1 MNNLKAARKNTGLT
15 QAQVAEKF
23 GVTIRTVTSWETGE
37 KLPRTNR
44 LNELAALYGVT
55 SDYLLGL
62 NSAPAETK
70 SPVYDDEALEL
81 MEQMHKRP
89 ELKVLFSTSKKASKE
104 DIEAVD
110 RLLRHMAGMDE
121 GDDGEDG

>member
-1 MNNLKAARKNTGLT
+1 MTNLKVARKKAGLK

-23 GVTIRTVTSWETGE
+23 GVSIRTITSWETGE
-37 KLPRTNR
+37 KQPRTNR

-55 SDYLLGL
+55 IDYLLAD
-62 NSAPAETK
+62 SRIPQDIK
-70 SPVYDDEALEL
+70 SPVYDDEALEF

-89 ELKVLFSTSKKASKE
+89 ELKVLFSTSKKARKE

-110 RLLRHMAGMDE
+110 KLLRHMAGVD
-121 GDDGEDG
+121 GDYGDEDG

>member
-1 MNNLKAARKNTGLT
+1 MTNLKVARKKAGLK

-23 GVTIRTVTSWETGE
+23 EVSIRTITSWETGE
-37 KLPRTNR
+37 KQPRTNR

-55 SDYLLGL
+55 IDYLLAD
-62 NSAPAETK
+62 SRIPQDIK

-89 ELKVLFSTSKKASKE
+89 ELKVLFSTSKKARKE

-110 RLLRHMAGMDE
+110 KLLRHMAG
-121 GDDGEDG
+121 EDGVYGGSDG

>member
-1 MNNLKAARKNTGLT
+1 MNNLKAARKSTGLT

-23 GVTIRTVTSWETGE
+23 GVSIRTVSSWETDE
-37 KLPRTNR
+37 KQPRTNR

-55 SDYLLGL
+55 VDYLLGDGPVA
-62 NSAPAETK
+62 SGVK
-70 SPVYDDEALEL
+70 SPVYDEEALEL
-81 MEQMHKRP
+81 MEEMHKRP
-89 ELKVLFSTSKKASKE
+89 ELKVLFSTSKRARKE

-121 GDDGEDG
+121 GYGDNDG

>member
-1 MNNLKAARKNTGLT
+1 MNNLKTARKNTGLT

-23 GVTIRTVTSWETGE
+23 KVSIRTVTSWETGE
-37 KLPRTNR
+37 KLPRSNR

-55 SDYLLGL
+55 ADYLLGA
-62 NSAPAETK
+62 NAATPDIK

-89 ELKVLFSTSKKASKE
+89 ELKVLFSTSKKARKE
-104 DIEAVD
+104 DVEAVD
-110 RLLRHMAGMDE
+110 RLLRHMAGIDE
-121 GDDGEDG
+121 DYDGEDE

>member
-1 MNNLKAARKNTGLT
+1 MNNLKTARKNTGFT
-15 QAQVAEKF
+15 QAQVADKF
-23 GVTIRTVTSWETGE
+23 GVSVRTVTSWETGE
-37 KLPRTNR
+37 KLPRSNR

-55 SDYLLGL
+55 ADYLLGA
-62 NSAPAETK
+62 NAVSPDIK

-89 ELKVLFSTSKKASKE
+89 ELKVLFSTSKKARKE

-110 RLLRHMAGMDE
+110 RLLRHMAGIDE
-121 GDDGEDG
+121 DYGDEDE